1 MTSLARFALRVALV
15 AAVGLAL
22 AAPLIAAPVFPALF
36 TDGSSLLAQQALE
49 GGFGMAVYG
58 PATTTANQ
66 ATTLTVCIAA
76 PAGGRIVFGLAAVAY
91 EHAAAGQSLG
101 TFPYGNYCPA
111 TGALCKQFLTS
122 SPTVGWASPLTMLA
136 PPTIKAP
143 LGVFLDNVLAPNAW
157 LRPPDATL
165 FTRPNDTDW
174 RGACFIADET
184 LARVEDAGTAP
195 GGAATVAIT
204 CPLLVRQADASVAI
218 WLALRAVGPEGP
230 LRLTKYLPVSLT
242 SGHVAP
248 MVAVPQPT
256 QAPVVTS
263 PKEGERVGPNF
274 DVIGTAQPGAVVVI
288 STDILN
294 NETGAFLRSVPGNRH
309 LPDRTGAF
317 SLRIAAPR
325 VPDEALSRIRYQVHI
340 RSEGV
345 DFKSPETVINV
356 LPKLEP

>member
-1 MTSLARFALRVALV
+1 MLV
-15 AAVGLAL
+15 TLIGLTL
-22 AAPLIAAPVFPALF
+22 AAPLLAAPAFPAQY
-36 TDGSSLLAQQALE
+36 TDGSALLAQQTLD

-58 PATTTANQ
+58 PSNTSANQ
-66 ATTLTVCIAA
+66 ATTVTVYLAA
-76 PAGGRIVFGLAAVAY
+76 PAGGRIVFGLAAIAY
-91 EHAAAGQSLG
+91 EHAVAGQSYG
-101 TFPYGNYCPA
+101 AFPYGNYCPA
-111 TGALCKQFLTS
+111 SGALCKQFLTS
-122 SPTVGWASPLTMLA
+122 SPTINWTSPLAMLA
-136 PPTIKAP
+136 PPTVKAP
-143 LGVFLDNVLAPNAW
+143 FGAFLDSVVAPNAW
-157 LRPPDATL
+157 LRPPENTL
-165 FTRPNDTDW
+165 FTRPNDADW
-174 RGACFIADET
+174 VGACFVADET
-184 LARVEDAGTAP
+184 LPGVADAAAARS
-195 GGAATVAIT
+195 GATTVAVT

-218 WLALRAVGPEGP
+218 WLAARAVGMEGP
-230 LRLTKYLPVSLT
+230 LRLTKYLLVSLAA
-242 SGHVAP
+242 GHVAP
-248 MVAVPQPT
+248 VVAVPQPT

-294 NETGAFLRSVPGNRH
+294 NETGALIRSVPGNRH

-325 VPDEALSRIRYQVHI
+325 VPEEAMSRIRYQVRI